1 VKALDV
7 VQVEVREEEI
17 DGQVVMNVAIGLID
31 AVAGVEDDVVLLGV
45 DEGADGVAC
54 VGVVPAV
61 GAEEDD
67 FQANSPVRQNF
78 AIPPASALLSQQEDF
93 RSARK

>member
-1 VKALDV
+1 
-7 VQVEVREEEI
+7 
-17 DGQVVMNVAIGLID
+17 
-31 AVAGVEDDVVLLGV
+31 VVLVGV

-67 FQANSPVRQNF
+67 FQANSPARQNF
-78 AIPPASALLSQQEDF
+78 ATLPASALLSQ
-93 RSARK
+93 R

>member
-1 VKALDV
+1 
-7 VQVEVREEEI
+7 
-17 DGQVVMNVAIGLID
+17 MNVAVGLVD
-31 AVAGVEDDVVLLGV
+31 AVAGVEDDVVLVGV

-67 FQANSPVRQNF
+67 LHVASPNDSRLILIVSYRIF
-78 AIPPASALLSQQEDF
+78 LFSVLWVF
-93 RSARK
+93 C

>member
-1 VKALDV
+1 
-7 VQVEVREEEI
+7 
-17 DGQVVMNVAIGLID
+17 
-31 AVAGVEDDVVLLGV
+31 VVLIGV

-67 FQANSPVRQNF
+67 FHANSPVRQNF
-78 AIPPASALLSQQEDF
+78 AILPAFALLSQHEGF
-93 RSARK
+93 RSARR